1 MLISTS
7 ACIVGLIVFFC
18 LVRLI
23 EKISP
28 EVSTKSTV
36 GQIIVVVAAAEIMS
50 LISSFLSM
58 RKLRRI
64 YLMEAFL

>member
-18 LVRLI
+18 LVRLL

-36 GQIIVVVAAAEIMS
+36 GQIIVVVAVAEIMS